1 MNDQEVYI
9 QCKILLDVSKKK
21 YQLLKEVHNLTE
33 NQKAVIEH
41 WETGEDLFQQMAKE
55 KQSRITEINEL
66 DERFLGIYSSIKT
79 EIKNNLSTF
88 KPIMQQIKNKV
99 QEIMDLGIKIQIV
112 EEDNRKL
119 LESKFTKPKQII
131 RKLPQNSAKSITAY
145 KKFVPKKE
153 QKE

>member
-99 QEIMDLGIKIQIV
+99 
-112 EEDNRKL
+112 
-119 LESKFTKPKQII
+119 
-131 RKLPQNSAKSITAY
+131 
-145 KKFVPKKE
+145 
-153 QKE
+153 